1 MFKSGLALLI
11 FSVAVGAMAL
21 GLVWIS
27 PDPMPHAHVQLLN
40 VLVAL
45 IAASGLGFLAII
57 STLRP

>member
-1 MFKSGLALLI
+1 
-11 FSVAVGAMAL
+11 
-21 GLVWIS
+21 
-27 PDPMPHAHVQLLN
+27 MPHPHVQMLN